1 MLAAVLDGH
10 AASRLPRTLV
20 REQRLASSVGASY
33 DMSGRGASLFTVIAT
48 PAEGQDHPPNWNRPR
63 SQVGKLARRVSS
75 ETELAQVRTQLKA
88 ARVYEK
94 DSMFGQAI

>member
-10 AASRLPRTLV
+10 AASGLPRTLV

-48 PAEGQDHPPNWNRPR
+48 PAEGKTTAQLEAALR
-63 SQVGKLARRVSS
+63 SQVGKLARRCQRSRAGAGAHPAES
-75 ETELAQVRTQLKA
+75 RAGL
-88 ARVYEK
+88 
-94 DSMFGQAI
+94 